1 MYKANINT
9 SLMNTK
15 DIKQILLSGVIL
27 LVLDF
32 LFLSANSK
40 AFGEEIAAVQR
51 VALQLQPVGIITC
64 YLFIISG
71 LYYFILRE
79 HRSPLDAFLLG
90 IVIYGIYESTNYATF
105 KKWNP
110 TLAVMDT
117 LWGGVLY
124 STTTY
129 FTYLLSG

>member
-1 MYKANINT
+1 
-9 SLMNTK
+9 MNTK
-15 DIKQILLSGVIL
+15 DIKQIILSAVIL

-32 LFLSANSK
+32 FFLSANSK

-51 VALQLQPVGIITC
+51 VALQLQPAGIVIC

-90 IVIYGIYESTNYATF
+90 IVIYGIYESTNFATF

-110 TLAVMDT
+110 ALAVMDT
-117 LWGGVLY
+117 LWGGILY

-129 FTYLLSG
+129 LTYLLSG

>member
-1 MYKANINT
+1 
-9 SLMNTK
+9 MNTK

-32 LFLSANSK
+32 LFLSFNSK

-51 VALQLQPVGIITC
+51 VALQLQPVGIVTC

-79 HRSPLDAFLLG
+79 HRSPLDAFILG
-90 IVIYGIYESTNYATF
+90 MVINGVYESTNYATF

-110 TLAVMDT
+110 ALAGMDI
-117 LWGGVLY
+117 LWGGILFY
-124 STTTY
+124 TTTY
-129 FTYLLSG
+129 VTYMLSG